1 MLLAERGR
9 SRNPPPN
16 LTSAFNIAAFNLGSA
31 GGAYLEGLVL
41 DSKLGLNAVVPSQ
54 NLNPDVLMM
63 KPDDWYCCYAS
74 DLLRTLKIPRMLA
87 Q

>member
-1 MLLAERGR
+1 MRRIRAESKTYRVARRAAVLFPSRLAEMLLAERGR

-41 DSKLGLNAVVPSQ
+41 DS
-54 NLNPDVLMM
+54 
-63 KPDDWYCCYAS
+63 
-74 DLLRTLKIPRMLA
+74 
-87 Q
+87 